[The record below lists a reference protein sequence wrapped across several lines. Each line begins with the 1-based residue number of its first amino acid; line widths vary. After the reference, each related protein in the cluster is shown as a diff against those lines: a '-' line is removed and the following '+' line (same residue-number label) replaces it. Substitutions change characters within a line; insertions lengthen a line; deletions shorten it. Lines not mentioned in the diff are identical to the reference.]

1 VDFLNMLAITSL
13 LDPKHSD
20 LVNTIIHDFEKEFGL
35 KQVQA
40 TPQPHITYLIAETY
54 NLVLLKNYLKRL
66 SYNQRPV
73 HAYTTGIGVFP
84 GEHPV
89 IYIPVL
95 RTQPLNKLHSH
106 LYLDISKMSMEVVPF
121 SKPKLWL
128 PHISLAVGDTTTDM
142 LTPIFKYLAQYS
154 FDWEIMLDN
163 LSIFRESITGPS
175 FEKESSFFL
184 ANKILS

>member
-1 VDFLNMLAITSL
+1 MLAVTSL
-13 LDPKHSD
+13 LDTKHSD
-20 LVNTIIHDFEKEFGL
+20 LVNTIIYDFEKEFGL

-40 TPQPHITYLIAETY
+40 TPQPHITYLIAQTY
-54 NLVLLKNYLKRL
+54 DLNILKNYLRRL
-66 SYNQRPV
+66 CYSARPL

-95 RTQPLNKLHSH
+95 RTQPLNKLHSQ
-106 LYLDISKMSMEVVPF
+106 LYLDISKMSIEVGPF
-121 SKPKLWL
+121 SKPKVWL
-128 PHISLAVGDTTTDM
+128 PHISLAVGDTSLEL
-142 LTPIFKYLAQYS
+142 LTPIFKYLANYS

-163 LSIFRESITGPS
+163 LSIFKESMTGGS
-175 FEKESSFFL
+175 FEKDSSFLL

>member
-1 VDFLNMLAITSL
+1 MLAITSL
-13 LDPKHSD
+13 LDTKHSD

-54 NLVLLKNYLKRL
+54 NLNLLKDYLLRL
-66 SYNQRPV
+66 CYRQQPI

-95 RTQPLNKLHSH
+95 RTQPLNKLHAQ
-106 LYLDISKMSMEVVPF
+106 LYHDISKMSMEIGPF
-121 SKPKLWL
+121 TKPKLWL
-128 PHISLAVGDTTTDM
+128 PHISLAVGDTSPDM
-142 LTPIFKYLAQYS
+142 LTPIFKYLSRYT

-163 LSIFRESITGPS
+163 LSLFTESKSGVA
-175 FEKESSFFL
+175 FEKESSFLL
-184 ANKILS
+184 AHKILS

>member
-1 VDFLNMLAITSL
+1 MLAITSL
-13 LDPKHSD
+13 LDTKHCD
-20 LVNTIIHDFEKEFGL
+20 LVNNIILDFEKEFGL

-40 TPQPHITYLIAETY
+40 TPLPHLTYLIAETY
-54 NLVLLKNYLKRL
+54 NVDLLKDYLSRL
-66 SYNQRPV
+66 GHSVRPL

-95 RTQPLNKLHSH
+95 RTQPLNKLHSL
-106 LYLDISKMSMEVVPF
+106 LYQDISKMSIQVGSF
-121 SKPKLWL
+121 YKPKLWL
-128 PHISLAVGDTTTDM
+128 PHITLAVGDTTPDM
-142 LTPIFKYLAQYS
+142 MTPIFHYLAHYS

-163 LSIFRESITGPS
+163 LSIFKESGNGRS
-175 FEKESSFFL
+175 FEKESSFLL

>member
-1 VDFLNMLAITSL
+1 MLAITSL
-13 LDPKHSD
+13 LDTKHSD
-20 LVNTIIHDFEKEFGL
+20 LVNTIIYDFEKEFGL

-40 TPQPHITYLIAETY
+40 TPLPHITFLIAETY
-54 NLVLLKNYLKRL
+54 NITLLKDYLLRL
-66 SYNQRPV
+66 CYSVQPV

-95 RTQPLNKLHSH
+95 RTQPLNKLHSQ
-106 LYLDISKMSMEVVPF
+106 LYQDISKMSMEVGPF
-121 SKPKLWL
+121 SKPKVWL
-128 PHISLAVGDTTTDM
+128 PHISLAVGDTSPEM
-142 LTPIFKYLAQYS
+142 MTPIFKYLMHYH

-163 LSIFRESITGPS
+163 LSIFRESKAGGC

-184 ANKILS
+184 ANKILT